1 MFVLMIR
8 RPPRST
14 RTDTLFPYTTLFRSG
29 RMPTGPWHYPE
40 DELSDLPMR
49 LMAAEVTREQ
59 VFLKLH
65 DELPYEATV
74 ETDMWTER
82 DDGPVRI
89 DQTVYVERDTQRMIV
104 LGKGGRKIKEL
115 GQLAREQLE
124 AMLERRV
131 HLFLFVKVRED
142 WQEDRE
148 RYTPWGLEWDV

>member
-74 ETDMWTER
+74 ETDKIGSAHVRT
-82 DDGPVRI
+82 PVTNAHPVCRLLLEKNTH
-89 DQTVYVERDTQRMIV
+89 DNGHLLTAHVQTAAT
-104 LGKGGRKIKEL
+104 
-115 GQLAREQLE
+115 
-124 AMLERRV
+124 
-131 HLFLFVKVRED
+131 
-142 WQEDRE
+142 
-148 RYTPWGLEWDV
+148 TPLTIHPLR